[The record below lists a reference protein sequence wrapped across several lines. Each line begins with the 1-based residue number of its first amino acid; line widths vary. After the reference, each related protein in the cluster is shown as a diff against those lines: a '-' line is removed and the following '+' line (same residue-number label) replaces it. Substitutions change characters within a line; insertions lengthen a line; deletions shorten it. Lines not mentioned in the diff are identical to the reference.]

1 MKKNFLPFILSAA
14 VLAGCTEASDE
25 NVTADITVNTIA
37 SDITES
43 TDITTVSSES
53 VTEEPS
59 ESVTEAPPETVTETS
74 RRKISPLR
82 AKKTQSYFE
91 DDIFSVTAEIKQIR
105 SSLYYADIVGEKSA
119 GTDIFVIE
127 AEVCAKNVSYS
138 EADFDISKITLSLS
152 DGEIAPYDKSAE
164 NACKIKSGKKEKIVL
179 RFLCSLSEASEIK
192 EFRYD
197 NMRFEPA
204 DNFISEEFTEALE
217 IQKDPDIKT
226 YLYRQYVVHC
236 YEDYYEIPASGPSG
250 IEAHV
255 IGRVGEN
262 GEYFAVE
269 YMIYNRTDYAMLI
282 EPSAFMT
289 ALNDDENYG
298 KALYISTDEKLMYQ
312 PIKKDITIDG
322 INDIYEIPEFI
333 CMNDEGETKF
343 TILYSA
349 PKKIN
354 RWLLYFFGSHGDEDH
369 YVKYESIIALN
380 CDI

>member
-14 VLAGCTEASDE
+14 ILAGCAEASEE

-37 SDITES
+37 SDVTES
-43 TDITTVSSES
+43 SDESEVSSET
-53 VTEEPS
+53 VTEKPS
-59 ESVTEAPPETVTETS
+59 ESVTEAPTETVAETS

-91 DDIFSVTAEIKQIR
+91 DDLFSVTAEIKQIK

-119 GTDIFVIE
+119 GTDVFVIE

-138 EADFDISKITLSLS
+138 DTDLDISKITLSLS
-152 DGEIAPYDKSAE
+152 DGELTPYDKSAE
-164 NACKIKSGKKEKIVL
+164 NACVIKSGKKEKIII

-204 DNFISEEFTEALE
+204 DNFIPEEFTEALE

-226 YLYRQYVVHC
+226 YLYRPYVVHC
-236 YEDYYEIPASGPSG
+236 YADYHSIPESGPSG
-250 IEAHV
+250 IEAHI
-255 IGRVGEN
+255 IGRVGES

-282 EPSAFMT
+282 EPSAFKT
-289 ALNDDENYG
+289 SLNHDAEYG
-298 KALYISTDEKLMYQ
+298 KALYISTDEELMYQ
-312 PIKKDITIDG
+312 PIKKDVKIDG

-349 PKKIN
+349 PEKIN
-354 RWLLYFFGSHGDEDH
+354 RWLLFFDGKHGDEDH
-369 YVKYESIIALN
+369 YVGYVSMIALD